1 MMHSRYRSAVSVIA
15 LVACVAQVQAQ
26 TEGLPWI
33 GTWSA
38 APASELSSQNASLP
52 TFVNQTL
59 RQYVF
64 TSVGGQAARLHFSN
78 QYGTTPLILSDVH
91 IGQSDPVGNVVPGTE
106 SLVTFQ
112 GQSTVSIPAGQSV
125 VSDGAAT
132 PVPANSYMAVS
143 AYFPGPLA
151 VTNYTTHVFT
161 EQYMQLV
168 DGDQSSTASLSAPSY
183 PSQYFFLTS
192 MDVQNPVALGS
203 LVTLGASITD
213 GFNSTVGANHRWSNY
228 LSARLVQD
236 GLSVGVLNQGIA
248 GGTLTHDNQ
257 PLYGEGSLNR
267 FDRDVLKQPGARWV
281 VHTEFN
287 DLGPDNLDQ
296 LIAAEQQMM
305 NQAHAHHIKYLC
317 STFPP
322 VNASGAYEGTRQGL
336 NTFLRAPGNG
346 CDGLVDQD
354 AVLRDPSKPSILAP
368 QYFGTSDGV
377 HPNDAGYQAIAGAVD
392 LLVFR
397 EPTPP
402 PANNP
407 QTDCSNG
414 WGAGQT
420 FAGGSEVRSCSGRYL
435 LGLQGDGNFVLY
447 DGATPIW
454 ASMVTLGKQVAA
466 AEMLSNG
473 NFVIYDTTGKPV
485 WATNTEGHDGSRLLL
500 QDDGNL
506 VIYDGSNVPVW
517 NTGTQRQ

>member
-1 MMHSRYRSAVSVIA
+1 MRSKIQWSVASFVA
-15 LVACVAQVQAQ
+15 LLGCAGHVQAQ
-26 TEGLPWI
+26 TEGLPWV

-59 RQYVF
+59 RQYAF
-64 TSVGGQAARLHFSN
+64 TSVGGQSARLHFSN
-78 QYGTTPLILSDVH
+78 QYGTTSLTLSDVH
-91 IGQSDPVGNVVPGTE
+91 IGQADPSGNVISGTD
-106 SLVTFQ
+106 SVVTFQ
-112 GQSTVSIPAGQSV
+112 GQRSVSIPAGESV
-125 VSDGAAT
+125 VSDAAT
-132 PVPANSYMAVS
+132 VSVPSNSYMAIS
-143 AYFPGPLA
+143 AYFPGTVA

-168 DGDQSSTASLSAPSY
+168 DGDQSSTASLVAPSY

-192 MDVQNPVALGS
+192 MDVQNPDALGS
-203 LVTLGASITD
+203 VITLGASITD
-213 GFNSTVGANHRWSNY
+213 GFNSTVDANHRWSNY
-228 LSARLVQD
+228 LSARLAQS
-236 GLSVGVLNQGIA
+236 GISVGVLNQGIA

-281 VHTEFN
+281 IHTEFN
-287 DLGPDNLDQ
+287 DLGTDNLGE

-322 VNASGAYEGTRQGL
+322 VNAAGAYESTRQGL
-336 NTFLRAPGNG
+336 NTFLRTAGNG

-354 AVLRDPSKPSILAP
+354 AVLRDPSKPAMLAP
-368 QYFGTSDGV
+368 QFFGTSDGV
-377 HPNDAGYQAIAGAVD
+377 HPNDAGYQAIAGAID
-392 LLVFR
+392 LSVFQ
-397 EPTPP
+397 EPTPL
-402 PANNP
+402 PAENP
-407 QTDCSNG
+407 ATDCSSG
-414 WGAGQT
+414 WGASQT
-420 FAGGSEVRSCSGRYL
+420 LAGGSEARSCNGRFL

-454 ASMVTLGKQVAA
+454 ASMITLGKQVAA

-473 NFVIYDTTGKPV
+473 NVVLYDAGGKPV
-485 WATNTEGHDGSRLLL
+485 WATNTEGHDGSHLLL
-500 QDDGNL
+500 QNDGNL
-506 VIYDGSNVPVW
+506 VIYDAANAPVW
-517 NTGTQRQ
+517 NTGTQR